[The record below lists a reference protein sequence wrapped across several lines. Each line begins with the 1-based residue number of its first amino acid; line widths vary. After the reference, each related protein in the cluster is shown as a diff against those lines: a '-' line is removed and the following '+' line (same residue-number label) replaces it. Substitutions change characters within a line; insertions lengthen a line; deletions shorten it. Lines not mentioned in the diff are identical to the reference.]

1 MKVIGEKNDGI
12 GLMSI
17 TYTIFKLKNS
27 ELVNAKYPVY
37 TDVCKTV
44 CRDES
49 SIIMG
54 GHFAIARFSDVIWR
68 ENQW

>member
-1 MKVIGEKNDGI
+1 MIELALRQVKK
-12 GLMSI
+12 
-17 TYTIFKLKNS
+17 S

-44 CRDES
+44 CRNGS

-54 GHFAIARFSDVIWR
+54 GHFAIARFSDVIWWG
-68 ENQW
+68 NQ